1 MKRKINQAVILCGG
15 KGTRL
20 GNITKTTPK
29 PLIKFGKKSFID
41 ILIEN
46 LSRFNFSEII
56 LLTSYKHQLFK
67 KKYHKKKIHNSEI
80 LCLEE
85 KSPLGT
91 GGAIINSYKHLNES
105 FLLINGDTFLNFNY
119 INFIKIFEKSN
130 TDASICLVK
139 TKNKKFGG
147 VKIKEKTI
155 VSISKNNKSEKYVNG
170 GVYIFKKKFFKLFE
184 KNKIYSLENDCL
196 PLLIKKKRLSYFQ
209 LNNSNDFIDIGTPED
224 LKKAKK
230 IFKNY
235 KRPAVLLDRDGVVN
249 EDLGYVHHHKNFF
262 WKKNIIKLI
271 KYFNKKNYFIFVI
284 SNQSGIGR
292 GYYSFKDLK
301 KLENWIRGELY
312 GENAFI
318 DDFFYAPYFKESR
331 KYSSKYHELLRKPNT
346 GMIKLIENKWSVDK
360 TKYILFGDQ
369 KSDIK
374 LGKKISAKSF
384 LVKENSDIFKII
396 KEKKL

>member
-15 KGTRL
+15 RGTRL

-56 LLTSYKHQLFK
+56 LLTSYKSKLFK
-67 KKYHKKKIHNSEI
+67 KKYHKKKIHNSRI

-85 KSPLGT
+85 KNPLGT
-91 GGAIINSYKHLNES
+91 GGAIINSYNYLNEV

-130 TDASICLVK
+130 SDALICLVK

-147 VKIKEKTI
+147 IKFKKKTI
-155 VSISKNNKSEKYVNG
+155 ISISKNNKSEKYVNG
-170 GVYIFKKKFFKLFE
+170 GIYVFKKKFFESFK
-184 KNKIYSLENDCL
+184 KNKTYSLEDDCL
-196 PLLIKKKRLSYFQ
+196 PILIKKKKLSYFK
-209 LNNSNDFIDIGTPED
+209 LNNPNGFIDIGTLED
-224 LKKAKK
+224 LNKAKR

-249 EDLGYVHHHKNFF
+249 EDLGYVSHYKNFF

-271 KYFNKKNYFIFVI
+271 KYFNNKNYFIFII

-292 GYYSFKDLK
+292 GYYNFEDLK
-301 KLENWIRGELY
+301 KLENWIKNELY
-312 GENAFI
+312 NKSAFI
-318 DDFFYAPYFKESR
+318 DDFFYAPYFKKSR
-331 KYSSKYHELLRKPNT
+331 KYSSKYHKLLRKPNI
-346 GMIKLIENKWSVDK
+346 GMIKLIEKKWSVDK
-360 TKYILFGDQ
+360 SKYILFGDQ
-369 KSDIK
+369 KSDIQ
-374 LGKKISAKSF
+374 LGKKILAKSF
-384 LVKENSDIFKII
+384 LVKKKSDIFEII
-396 KEKKL
+396 KKKKL